1 MTCLSIFLSLFKNT
15 SGVTLEVANKLF
27 LEATKDLNPTYKET
41 VKSVHNSDVEKED
54 FINNAEKAR
63 VNINDW
69 VAEKTHQKIKD
80 LLQAGTF
87 WFPLNMQKRL

>member
-1 MTCLSIFLSLFKNT
+1 MCLLIFKFLFKNT

-27 LEATKDLNPTYKET
+27 LEATKDLNANYKDT
-41 VKSVHNSDVEKED
+41 VKSVHNSDVEKAD

-69 VAEKTHQKIKD
+69 VADKTHQKIKD
-80 LLQAGTF
+80 LLQTGTF
-87 WFPLNMQKRL
+87 